1 MTPDRGANRR
11 LAVLLLAVLALNF
24 PLLGLADSLRLPG
37 GVPLTPFYLF
47 GAWLVLIALTAACA
61 GPPKRG

>member
-1 MTPDRGANRR
+1 VAEDRGRARR

-24 PLLGLADSLRLPG
+24 PLLGLADAIRLAG

-47 GAWLVLIALTAACA
+47 AVWLALILLAAGVA
-61 GPPKRG
+61 RGGRG